1 MIVSLGTN
9 DCKLNF
15 HLSPELVAKGA
26 ECLCR
31 MIKEYDYRG
40 GKAPK
45 ILLVSP
51 ILIGEDL
58 ENCPFESFDQIS
70 VELAS
75 QLAPCFRAVAERQG
89 CLYLDAASVASPGSD
104 QLHMDAASH
113 RALAEN
119 CVRWCGRNLSE
130 GKPLT
135 FPPPAAIISRNSRSI
150 YMLSGDEGKK

>member
-1 MIVSLGTN
+1 
-9 DCKLNF
+9 
-15 HLSPELVAKGA
+15 
-26 ECLCR
+26 

-113 RALAEN
+113 RALAEKL
-119 CVRWCGRNLSE
+119 CEMVRAE
-130 GKPLT
+130 
-135 FPPPAAIISRNSRSI
+135 F
-150 YMLSGDEGKK
+150 E